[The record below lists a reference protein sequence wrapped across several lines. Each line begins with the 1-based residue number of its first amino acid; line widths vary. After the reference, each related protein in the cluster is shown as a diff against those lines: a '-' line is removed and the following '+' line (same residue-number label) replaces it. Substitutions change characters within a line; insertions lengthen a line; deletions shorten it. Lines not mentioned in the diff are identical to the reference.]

1 MRSLTRTLVANL
13 RKRQAG
19 FTLVELLVVVGI
31 IVALGA
37 VIVPNVIQFASSGEE
52 GARTAEAASVQS
64 AIDTYMTEGGFP
76 IVAPSPALGPALG
89 DFSVAPLVLVAT
101 DGSSLLRNL
110 DTAFDYCWDDTGL
123 LTFPT
128 QLDIDNGTLVPAAGC
143 P

>member
-1 MRSLTRTLVANL
+1 MRSLTRRLAANL

-37 VIVPNVIQFASSGEE
+37 VIVPNVIQFASSGEK

-64 AIDTYMTEGGFP
+64 AIDTMMTDTGTAAVLFP
-76 IVAPSPALGPALG
+76 PIGTGSPEN
-89 DFSVAPLVLVAT
+89 DFSFGVGTIDLT
-101 DGSSLLRNL
+101 TYLRNP
-110 DTAFDYCWDDTGL
+110 DTKYDYCWDASGL

-128 QLDIDNGTLVPAAGC
+128 EVDIENGDLLPLSGFC
-143 P
+143 